1 MVFFFKL
8 YEEALRIPNMSHPSA
23 PKGGEEN
30 AKIITSWGKKRS
42 GTCLTAE
49 KLVQSWR
56 TLFYPTDVSG
66 ERSYAF
72 VGALANLE
80 RVVLDY
86 VFDRV
91 CVLGFKPVSVPDLV
105 SKEVTEACG
114 VSQRTQKDIQYS
126 LQDEPDVALSGTAE
140 MGISALLRE
149 KTFDEEQLPL
159 RIVAMSRCFRPE
171 ISNLASEAK
180 LYRVHEFTKVEMY
193 VMCTP
198 EQSEAEHD
206 YLVQIQKGTF
216 ESFGLHCRQVE
227 MPTEEL
233 GAPAARKIDIEA
245 WMPGRQIYGEVSSA
259 SNCTDY
265 QARRLG
271 IRYKTKSGEKQFV
284 HTCNGTAVASTRTL
298 ISILE
303 TFQKERKGLEDLPEV
318 VRKRLKTQRPP
329 PIRFQQA
336 KPLS

>member
-1 MVFFFKL
+1 MTEDELRQMWDDL
-8 YEEALRIPNMSHPSA
+8 YEEALKIPNMSHPES
-23 PKGGEEN
+23 PKGPEEN
-30 AKIITSWGKKRS
+30 AKIMASWGERRE
-42 GTCLTAE
+42 GNFLTAE
-49 KLVQSWR
+49 KLVQPWR
-56 TLFYPTDVSG
+56 SLFYPTDVSG

-80 RVVLDY
+80 RVILEY

-91 CVLGFKPVSVPDLV
+91 CVLGFKPVYVPDLV

-140 MGISALLRE
+140 MGISALLRN
-149 KTFDEEQLPL
+149 KLFDEEQLPL
-159 RIVAMSRCFRPE
+159 RVVAMSRCYRPE
-171 ISNLASEAK
+171 VSNSAVEAK

-198 EQSEAEHD
+198 EQSEAELD

-216 ESFGLHCRQVE
+216 ESFGLHCRQLE

-271 IRYKTKSGEKQFV
+271 SF
-284 HTCNGTAVASTRTL
+284 
-298 ISILE
+298 
-303 TFQKERKGLEDLPEV
+303 LPYS
-318 VRKRLKTQRPP
+318 LDS
-329 PIRFQQA
+329 F
-336 KPLS
+336 